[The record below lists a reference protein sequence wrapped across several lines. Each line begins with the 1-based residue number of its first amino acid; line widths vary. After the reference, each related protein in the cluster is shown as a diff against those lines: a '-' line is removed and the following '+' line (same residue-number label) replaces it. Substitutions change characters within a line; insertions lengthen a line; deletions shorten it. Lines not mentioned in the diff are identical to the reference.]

1 MSGRGLTFS
10 RGRAPVGGSQLPLP
24 GGRLRRAYLRKLISG
39 GSHIGSQSEIRTRG
53 HRRCTAQ
60 RPDRD
65 GRLGLLPMHQD
76 TVVSILSIVPGLR
89 VGVVVCKNQGTAC
102 RPCTHITVTSLYVD
116 KEWKHYGGHSRPSHP
131 KVERLIM
138 SVSYMHCH
146 PISYCTMHVI
156 QIVAE

>member
-1 MSGRGLTFS
+1 MRK
-10 RGRAPVGGSQLPLP
+10 PI
-24 GGRLRRAYLRKLISG
+24 LR
-39 GSHIGSQSEIRTRG
+39 GSHTGSQSGILTG
-53 HRRCTAQ
+53 GNHRCSVQ
-60 RPDRD
+60 RPDWD
-65 GRLGLLPMHQD
+65 VRLGLLPRHQD
-76 TVVSILSIVPGLR
+76 TVVLILRIAPGLC
-89 VGVVVCKNQGTAC
+89 VGVVVCKNRGTAC

-156 QIVAE
+156 QIVAGINHGMIINIQIIDLR